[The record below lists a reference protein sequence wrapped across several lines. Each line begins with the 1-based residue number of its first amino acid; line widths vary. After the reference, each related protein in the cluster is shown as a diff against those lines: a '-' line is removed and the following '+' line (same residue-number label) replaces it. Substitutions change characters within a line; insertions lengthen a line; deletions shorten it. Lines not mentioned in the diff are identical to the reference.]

1 MNTSHKRLS
10 VVAGTV
16 AIVLA
21 GAGAAFAYWTTTG
34 TGTGTGA
41 TGTNTALTVTQN
53 STHTGLVPGGT
64 AQPVDFTVNNPA
76 PTDVSITS
84 AVITVSSTSN
94 AGCTAADFTI
104 VQPSKPSVAT
114 PVLILGNT
122 SQAFASAGTATV
134 GTPTG
139 ATLQLINRPLVNQD
153 LCKNVTVNLAYAVS

>member
-1 MNTSHKRLS
+1 MNANRKRLS

-34 TGTGTGA
+34 SGTGSGTTGTA
-41 TGTNTALTVTQN
+41 TALTVTQN
-53 STHTGLVPGGT
+53 STHSGLVPGGT

-76 PTDVSITS
+76 ATDVSITS
-84 AVITVSSTSN
+84 VVISVSSTSN

-104 VQPSKPSVAT
+104 VQPSKPSVGT
-114 PVLILGNT
+114 PVLV
-122 SQAFASAGTATV
+122 AGTSSVSFTSGSGGAQAT
-134 GTPTG
+134 TG
-139 ATLQLINRPLVNQD
+139 ATLQMINRAVNQD